1 MQSIY
6 QTPSIYAHITN
17 GLLLFIAMILIYRN
31 YKTILRLNT
40 YERIVLLLLFS
51 LAIGVHGLSHL
62 GLESI
67 YNWNPMR

>member
-6 QTPSIYAHITN
+6 QAPSIYAHITN

-62 GLESI
+62 GLESV